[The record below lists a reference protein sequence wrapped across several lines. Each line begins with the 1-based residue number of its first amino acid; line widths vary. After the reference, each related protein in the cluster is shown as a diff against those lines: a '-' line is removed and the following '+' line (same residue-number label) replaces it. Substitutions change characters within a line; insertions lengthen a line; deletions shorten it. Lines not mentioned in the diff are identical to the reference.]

1 MSINYYTMKKLFFVA
16 GLCAL
21 LLGFVSPARAQDDP
35 AMATIKQ
42 NFPQLFDLFKDEM
55 QNQHA
60 NYLFAVDVSGTMYKN
75 APVVIPALQAF
86 IKSLPNGD
94 YVDIIR
100 FGNYAKAGDLG
111 YAGEISDEFK
121 NSLCKSMEN
130 LYSNPADKDIKGLTN
145 IPKAMDAVIQCLKGY
160 SKEDLNF
167 VFLLTDF
174 RNEEDG
180 KPEGQISSKDLGRIE
195 DGLEANTLDKSVRV
209 ISLQLPYSDR
219 WAGFCRPQ
227 LDNVFNKLEL
237 DYKSVPVADE
247 TALRNWFDRLKK
259 DVMYDRLQAIVSR
272 ANKEVKVDFD
282 PEVSI
287 DGDVTGVINWKP
299 NKLYREIKVNDIL
312 VPDASGFKFKAG
324 KELTAEPFQ
333 MESIELPLGKLKH
346 QSWGFHKFDDSMKAD
361 IDLPTPFD
369 NELAGLEI
377 KKPVPD
383 SQIPLKKLI
392 FTFILP
398 LWLTI
403 TILALLLIYIF
414 MVIGAMKRNAK
425 ESFSGSIEVYKGRNF
440 IYENDSI
447 RKKNVVNIPGD
458 LNARGTASVDWDM
471 QLRKRPSNPFLFW
484 KKPTYE
490 LIANTGA
497 IQDGAR
503 ARKAKKGMTPSFL
516 RNRVMYCGIDSE
528 HVDAYSIEFRKRF

>member
-1 MSINYYTMKKLFFVA
+1 MKKLFFVA

-21 LLGFVSPARAQDDP
+21 LLGFVSPARAQDDQ
-35 AMATIKQ
+35 AMAAIKQ

-60 NYLFAVDVSGTMYKN
+60 NYLFAVDVSGTMNSN
-75 APVVIPALQAF
+75 APVVIPALKAF
-86 IKSLPNGD
+86 INSLPDGD

-100 FGNYAKAGDLG
+100 FGDYAKSGDLG
-111 YAGEISDEFK
+111 YAGTIDLSFK
-121 NSLCKSMEN
+121 NSLCSSVDR
-130 LYSNPADKDIKGLTN
+130 LYSNTNDADIRHFTD
-145 IPKAMDAVIQCLKGY
+145 IPKAMFAAIECLKNY

-174 RNEEDG
+174 RNEEKG
-180 KPEGQISSKDLGRIE
+180 KPAGPISKDDLRKIE
-195 DGLEANTLDKSVRV
+195 DGLQANTLDKNVRV
-209 ISLQLPYSDR
+209 ISLQLPFNPNWR
-219 WAGFCRPQ
+219 EFCRPQ
-227 LDNVFNKLEL
+227 LDDIFNNLAL
-237 DYKSVPVADE
+237 DYKTIPVADE

-259 DVMYDRLQAIVSR
+259 NVMYDRLQAIVSR

-282 PEVSI
+282 PKVSI
-287 DGDVTGVINWKP
+287 DGNVTGVINWKP

-447 RKKNVVNIPGD
+447 KKKNVVSIPGD

-490 LIANTGA
+490 LIANTGY
-497 IQDGAR
+497 IQDGSKVK
-503 ARKAKKGMTPSFL
+503 KAKKGMTPSFL
-516 RNRVMYCGIDSE
+516 KNKVMYCGIDSE
-528 HVDAYSIEFRKRF
+528 HADAYSIEFRKRL

>member
-60 NYLFAVDVSGTMYKN
+60 NYLFAVDVSGSMSSN
-75 APVVIPALQAF
+75 GNVVIPALKEF
-86 IKSLPNGD
+86 IASLPDGD
-94 YVDIIR
+94 YIDIVR
-100 FGNYAKAGDLG
+100 FGTIAKPGALG
-111 YAGEISDEFK
+111 YAGSIDESFK
-121 NSLCKSMEN
+121 QSLYRSVDRIYERDEE
-130 LYSNPADKDIKGLTN
+130 LWRTTN
-145 IPKAMDAVIQCLKGY
+145 MPKALKAVTDCLKGY

-174 RNEEDG
+174 RNEDPNER
-180 KPEGQISSKDLGRIE
+180 KITSSDLQQFK
-195 DGLEANTLDKSVRV
+195 EALAAYTLDKSIKIVT
-209 ISLQLPYSDR
+209 LQLKYNKN
-219 WAGFCRPQ
+219 WEGFCRPQ
-227 LDNVFNKLEL
+227 LDAVFKEL
-237 DYKSVPVADE
+237 DLEHENVDVGDGA
-247 TALRNWFDRLKK
+247 ALQNWFNRLKK
-259 DVMYDRLQAIVSR
+259 NVMHDRFRAIVSR

-403 TILALLLIYIF
+403 TILALLLIYLF

-503 ARKAKKGMTPSFL
+503 ARKAKNGMTPSFL